1 VHAVRIADLSMQL
14 NDAAS
19 AVRWYQKSESLG
31 TDDVSVLVRLADAQA
46 KAGKLDDARV
56 TAQRAVQKDPVNMSA
71 RALARR
77 LQAR

>member
-1 VHAVRIADLSMQL
+1 
-14 NDAAS
+14 
-19 AVRWYQKSESLG
+19 
-31 TDDVSVLVRLADAQA
+31 
-46 KAGKLDDARV
+46 V